1 MKVKEEQGP
10 RLVDKVRE
18 ALDAAGIERDDEE
31 LDSNQG
37 VSISV
42 NGNGAHQVAG
52 RDFYDQ
58 STRVEKIL
66 PPKVV
71 VKTGDGVLDARQK
84 ARLRDLVDEVVAAS
98 VSKKEPRERPQIWR
112 QLDHYM
118 GVNSYSEILT
128 EDFEKGITY
137 LTPLEGN
144 EQSSQETE
152 AEREET

>member
-1 MKVKEEQGP
+1 M
-10 RLVDKVRE
+10 
-18 ALDAAGIERDDEE
+18 
-31 LDSNQG
+31 
-37 VSISV
+37 
-42 NGNGAHQVAG
+42 
-52 RDFYDQ
+52 
-58 STRVEKIL
+58 
-66 PPKVV
+66 V

>member
-1 MKVKEEQGP
+1 MLL
-10 RLVDKVRE
+10 LVLFWNHGNECKGDQYGCQE
-18 ALDAAGIERDDEE
+18 
-31 LDSNQG
+31 
-37 VSISV
+37 